1 MCSGCARAHH
11 LVPVSDRCTCRA
23 EQSSQGERREPPSK
37 LLAARPRHLFK
48 QSHGVLEGEIKYK
61 SQFCIATA
69 SGLSFRDP
77 IFGWQFVL
85 ISGDLH
91 SSALQPPRCHCN
103 AGRCNRLPIL
113 SYVLLLAACL
123 DLGGRRKLPKGS
135 FHFLLFL
142 PAPSP
147 AWPLEVEG
155 GSGEHPLL
163 LCFTTPCHCFH

>member
-147 AWPLEVEG
+147 TCF
-155 GSGEHPLL
+155 LL
-163 LCFTTPCHCFH
+163 LPLPFIDLF